1 MLAELEDVLSRSR
14 FELNRSQVNGY
25 MSIVVR
31 GSDVVAVKD
40 LPEVVKEDPDDNVVL
55 ATAFEGRASYI
66 VTGGRHLLVLGEC
79 CGVKIMS
86 VAEMLDMLRSG

>member
-1 MLAELEDVLSRSR
+1 
-14 FELNRSQVNGY
+14 

-55 ATAFEGRASYI
+55 ATAFEGRPP
-66 VTGGRHLLVLGEC
+66 TL
-79 CGVKIMS
+79 
-86 VAEMLDMLRSG
+86 